1 MSKFANLRKATS
13 NPAPEPIAANADTG
27 AQARAGTTQ
36 ANRLGRK
43 AISGYFSPE
52 MSIAMRSTAIK
63 RGLTLQEAMAEA
75 FNLWLRENG
84 ASPIGD

>member
-1 MSKFANLRKATS
+1 MSKFANLRKATA
-13 NPAPEPIAANADTG
+13 NQAPEPPAIRIDAERP
-27 AQARAGTTQ
+27 RAGSIQ
-36 ANRLGRK
+36 ANRRGRK

-52 MSIAMRSTAIK
+52 MSVAMRSTAIK